1 MKAKFYTIIA
11 LLFLSGS
18 LLAQSGSVS
27 GTVNGSDGQ
36 PIPGVSVI
44 VKGTTNGT
52 TTDFDGKYTLSAAS
66 DATLV
71 FSYVGYNT
79 KEVKVGGK
87 SVVNVTLQAGVA
99 LEEVVVIGSRNKNR
113 TVTNSAVPVDV
124 IDVKQ
129 LVEDSPQTSLNQ
141 ILNYAAPSF
150 TSNTQTISDGT
161 DHIDPASLRGLGPDQ
176 VLVLINGKRRHN
188 SSLVNVNGTFGRGS
202 TGTDLNAIPSAA
214 IERVEILRDGAS
226 ALYGSD
232 AIAGVIN
239 IVMKKATNKLDVAI
253 GSGAYFSKNSG
264 GYRQGG
270 TDGES
275 QNVSLNYG
283 LPIGKKGGFI
293 NVTGMFDFRNPT
305 NRMVEWEGKIFQ
317 GYNTIERLA
326 NAAGQD
332 LSKLMS
338 NDALVRQYAQVAGFG
353 TNQLAMINSSSNAGL
368 HDSNYWAGLSRLGL
382 TSGVTTV
389 AGLSSILGSLSYANT
404 GILNGI
410 TDFDKAKKALLGA
423 AGPLAFNNTDAEL
436 TARGLQRHDF
446 NMRVGQSQL
455 RSGKAFFNME
465 IPLGEDGAKFYSF
478 GGLGYRNGNAAGFYR
493 LPYQSRAYTPAYIN
507 GFLPEIH
514 TNIIDKSLVVGIK
527 GKLGDWDID
536 FSNTYG
542 QNSLNYDIQNTS
554 NATMQNATKFEF
566 NAGGF
571 ALSQNVTNFDVTRF
585 FDDTMAGVNVAFGAE
600 YRLVNYQIFAGEL
613 GSYAS
618 FDTKGNVLDPTDP
631 TNSIPVTDFY
641 GNKRPGGSQVFPG
654 FSPANEVNK
663 YRTSMAGYVDVEF
676 DFTKDFMIDAA
687 LRYENFSD
695 FGSTTN
701 YKIATRYAVTDNFA
715 LRGAVSSGFRAPSLP
730 QLYFNSTS
738 TIFVDGIPSDV
749 GTFSN
754 DSRVAKILG
763 IPKLKEETSNSYSL
777 GFTGK
782 IPNANIKFT
791 VDGYYIKIK
800 NRVVYTGSFSGTTPE
815 LVRLFDQANAT
826 KAAFFANAIDTQT
839 RGLDIVVTQN
849 SQIGKGNLRTDLSA
863 TFSNTQQIGSI
874 HASPQLAGSLNTYF
888 DATSRIFLEKAVP
901 RTKANLTFNY
911 TLNKFNVLFRN
922 VYFGK
927 VTEATNTVANQQVFN
942 GKVVTDLT
950 FGYKVNDETK
960 FTIGASNL
968 LDVYPDENIG
978 ANRSSGR
985 FLYSRRSQQFGANG
999 RFLFARLTF
1008 TLNDK

>member
-1 MKAKFYTIIA
+1 MKAKFYY
-11 LLFLSGS
+11 LLFALFLTMP
-18 LLAQSGSVS
+18 LLAQTYQAS
-27 GTVNGSDGQ
+27 GTISDSDGQ
-36 PIPGVSVI
+36 PLPGVSVVI
-44 VKGTTNGT
+44 KGSAIGTTS
-52 TTDFDGKYTLSAAS
+52 DFDGKYTLKVTKG
-66 DATLV
+66 DV
-71 FSYVGYNT
+71 VEFSYVGFEKKAIT
-79 KEVKVGGK
+79 MSGAQI
-87 SVVNVTLQAGVA
+87 VNVKLQSGVA
-99 LEEVVVIGSRNKNR
+99 LDEVVVIGSRNKNR
-113 TVTNSAVPVDV
+113 TATDTPVPVDV
-124 IDVKQ
+124 IDVKN
-129 LVEDSPQTSLNQ
+129 LITESPQTSLNQ
-141 ILNYAAPSF
+141 ILNYVAPSF

-202 TGTDLNAIPSAA
+202 TGTDLNAIPTAA
-214 IERVEILRDGAS
+214 IERVEILRDGAA

-239 IVMKKATNKLDVAI
+239 VVMKKNTNKLEISA

-264 GYRQGG
+264 GYHQGG
-270 TDGES
+270 TDGETE
-275 QNVSLNYG
+275 NLSLNYG
-283 LPIGKKGGFI
+283 LPIGDKGGFI

-317 GYNTIERLA
+317 GYNAVERVA
-326 NAAGQD
+326 NAAGYD
-332 LSKLMS
+332 LSQLLLPANMGDVQ
-338 NDALVRQYAQVAGFG
+338 NFAQGVSYF
-353 TNQLAMINSSSNAGL
+353 SSSLKSQIAAVAPGDIGTL
-368 HDSNYWAGLSRLGL
+368 RTLLSGD
-382 TSGVTTV
+382 VTTQE
-389 AGLSSILGSLSYANT
+389 
-404 GILNGI
+404 
-410 TDFDKAKKALLGA
+410 
-423 AGPLAFNNTDAEL
+423 LA
-436 TARGLQRHDF
+436 ARGLQRHDF
-446 NMRVGQSQL
+446 NMRVGQSKL
-455 RSGKAFFNME
+455 RSAKAFFNME
-465 IPLGEDGAKFYSF
+465 IPLGEEGAILYSF
-478 GGLGYRNGNAAGFYR
+478 GGMGYRNGNAAGFYR

-507 GFLPEIH
+507 GFLPQIH

-527 GKLGDWDID
+527 GKLGDWDVD

-542 QNSLNYDIQNTS
+542 SNSLNYDIQNTS
-554 NATMQNATKFEF
+554 NATMQNATKFDF

-571 ALSQNVTNFDVTRF
+571 SLSQNVTNFDVTRF

-618 FDTKGNVLDPTDP
+618 FDTNGNVLDPTNP
-631 TNSIPVTDFY
+631 ANSVPVTDFY

-654 FSPANEVNK
+654 FSPDNEVNK
-663 YRTSMAGYVDVEF
+663 YRTSMAGYADVEF
-676 DFTKDFMIDAA
+676 DFTKQFLIDAA

-701 YKIATRYAVTDNFA
+701 YKVASRYKFTDNFA
-715 LRGAVSSGFRAPSLP
+715 FRGAVSSGFRAPSLP

-738 TIFVDGIPSDV
+738 TIFVSGIPSDV

-754 DSRVAKILG
+754 DSRVARLLG
-763 IPKLKEETSNSYSL
+763 IPKLKEETSNSLSL

-782 IPNANIKFT
+782 IPSANMKVT

-815 LVRLFDQANAT
+815 LQRIFDKANAT

-849 SQIGKGNLRTDLSA
+849 AHLGDATLRTDLSA
-863 TFSNTQQIGSI
+863 TFSKTQQIGSI

-888 DATSRIFLEKAVP
+888 DKTSRIFLESAVP

-911 TLNKFNVLFRN
+911 KLNKFSSMFRN

-927 VTEATNTVANQQVFN
+927 VTEATNTLANQQEFS

-950 FGYKVNDETK
+950 FTYAATDNLKITVG
-960 FTIGASNL
+960 SNNI
-968 LDVYPDENIG
+968 LDVYPDENIA

-985 FLYSRRSQQFGANG
+985 FVYSRRSQQFGFMG
-999 RFLFARLTF
+999 RFLFARLSF
-1008 TLNDK
+1008 SLDNNN

>member
-1 MKAKFYTIIA
+1 MKAKFYTIIM
-11 LLFLSGS
+11 LLSLSGP

-79 KEVKVGGK
+79 KEVKVDGK
-87 SVVNVTLQAGVA
+87 STVNVTLQAGVA

-113 TVTNSAVPVDV
+113 TVTNSAVPVDI

-264 GYRQGG
+264 GFNQGG

-305 NRMVEWEGKIFQ
+305 NRMVKWEGKIFQ
-317 GYNTIERLA
+317 GYNAVERIA
-326 NAAGQD
+326 KDNGYD
-332 LSKLMS
+332 LSKLLLPANMS
-338 NDALVRQYAQVAGFG
+338 VVQGFAQQVSFFSPTLKSDIAAATDIG
-353 TNQLAMINSSSNAGL
+353 TLRTLLSGNITTDELA
-368 HDSNYWAGLSRLGL
+368 
-382 TSGVTTV
+382 
-389 AGLSSILGSLSYANT
+389 
-404 GILNGI
+404 
-410 TDFDKAKKALLGA
+410 
-423 AGPLAFNNTDAEL
+423 
-436 TARGLQRHDF
+436 ARGLQRHDF

-455 RSGKAFFNME
+455 RGGKAFFNMQ
-465 IPLGEDGAKFYSF
+465 IPLGEDGAVFYSF

-493 LPYQSRAYTPAYIN
+493 LPYQSRAYTPVYFN

-527 GKLGDWDID
+527 GKIGDWDID
-536 FSNTYG
+536 LSNTYG
-542 QNSLNYDIQNTS
+542 QNSLNYDIQNTL

-631 TNSIPVTDFY
+631 LNSIPVTDFY

-701 YKIATRYAVTDNFA
+701 YKIATRYQVADNFA

-782 IPNANIKFT
+782 IPSANIKFT

-839 RGLDIVVTQN
+839 RGLDVVITQS
-849 SQIGKGNLRTDLSA
+849 SQIGKGSLRTDLSA

-911 TLNKFNVLFRN
+911 ALNKFNVMFRN

-927 VTEATNTVANQQVFN
+927 VTEATNTVANQQVFS

-950 FGYKVNDETK
+950 FGYNVNDETR
-960 FTIGASNL
+960 FTIGANNL

-985 FLYSRRSQQFGANG
+985 FIYSRRSQQFGANG

-1008 TLNDK
+1008 TLEDK

>member
-11 LLFLSGS
+11 MFFMTGV

-27 GTVNGSDGQ
+27 GTVSDSEGQ

-44 VKGTTNGT
+44 VKGTANGT
-52 TTDFDGKYTLSAAS
+52 STDFDGKYTLNAAS
-66 DATLV
+66 DATLE
-71 FSYVGYNT
+71 FSYVGYET
-79 KEVKVGGK
+79 QSVKVNGRTT
-87 SVVNVTLQAGVA
+87 VNVTLQSGVA
-99 LEEVVVIGSRNKNR
+99 LNEVVVIGSRNKNR
-113 TVTNSAVPVDV
+113 TVTDSPVPVDI

-129 LVEDSPQTSLNQ
+129 LVEDSPQTNLNQ
-141 ILNYAAPSF
+141 ILNYVAPSF
-150 TSNTQTISDGT
+150 SSNTQTISDGT

-239 IVMKKATNKLDVAI
+239 IVMKKTTNKLDVAI

-264 GYRQGG
+264 GWHQGG

-275 QNVSLNYG
+275 QDLSLNYG
-283 LPIGKKGGFI
+283 LPLGKKGGFI
-293 NVTGMFDFRNPT
+293 NLTGMFDFRNPT
-305 NRMVEWEGKIFQ
+305 NRMVKWEGKIFQ
-317 GYNTIERLA
+317 GYNAVERIA
-326 NAAGQD
+326 NNAGYD
-332 LSKLMS
+332 LSKLLLPANMADVQNFAQQVSFFSPTLKSDIAAAS
-338 NDALVRQYAQVAGFG
+338 NIG
-353 TNQLAMINSSSNAGL
+353 TLRTLLSGDITTEELA
-368 HDSNYWAGLSRLGL
+368 
-382 TSGVTTV
+382 
-389 AGLSSILGSLSYANT
+389 
-404 GILNGI
+404 
-410 TDFDKAKKALLGA
+410 
-423 AGPLAFNNTDAEL
+423 
-436 TARGLQRHDF
+436 ARGLQRHDF
-446 NMRVGQSQL
+446 NMRVGQSGL
-455 RSGKAFFNME
+455 RGGQAFFNME
-465 IPLGEDGAKFYSF
+465 IPLGEEGAVLYSF

-514 TNIIDKSLVVGIK
+514 TNIIDKSFVVGLK
-527 GKLGDWDID
+527 GKIGDWDVD
-536 FSNTYG
+536 LSNTYG
-542 QNSLNYDIQNTS
+542 QNSMNYDIQNTS

-571 ALSQNVTNFDVTRF
+571 SLSQNVTNFDVTRF
-585 FDDTMAGVNVAFGAE
+585 FDDTMAGINVAFGAE

-618 FDTKGNVLDPTDP
+618 FDTNGKVLDPTDP
-631 TNSIPVTDFY
+631 ANSIPVTDFY

-663 YRTSMAGYVDVEF
+663 YRASMAGYGDVEF

-701 YKIATRYAVTDNFA
+701 YKVASRYKVSDNFA
-715 LRGAVSSGFRAPSLP
+715 FRGAVSSGFRAPSLP

-738 TIFVDGIPSDV
+738 TIFVNGQPSDV

-754 DSRVAKILG
+754 DSRVAKLLG
-763 IPKLKEETSNSYSL
+763 IPKLKQETSNSFSL

-782 IPNANIKFT
+782 IPNANLKVT

-839 RGLDIVVTQN
+839 RGLDVVVTQN
-849 SQIGKGNLRTDLSA
+849 SQIGKGTLRTDFSA
-863 TFSNTQQIGSI
+863 TFSKTQQIGAI
-874 HASPQLAGSLNTYF
+874 HASPQLASSLNTYF
-888 DATSRIFLEKAVP
+888 DTTSRIFLESAVP

-911 TLNKFNVLFRN
+911 SLDKFNVMFRN

-927 VTEATNTVANQQVFN
+927 VTEATNTVANQQEFS

-950 FGYKVNDETK
+950 FGYKVSENTK
-960 FTIGASNL
+960 FTFGANNL
-968 LDVYPDENIG
+968 LDVYPDVNIG

-985 FLYSRRSQQFGANG
+985 FIYSRRSQQFGANG
-999 RFLFARLTF
+999 RFIFGRLTF
-1008 TLNDK
+1008 TLKDK